1 MALLVAERGLHDRR
15 RGLVGW
21 ALGIAGYVVLQT
33 SFYPSVQN
41 SQFQRAI
48 ARYPK
53 ELKAFFGGAQSFDF
67 STGRGYLDVEL
78 FSLVVPAL
86 VVIAAIAYGVTTIAG
101 EQERGTLEL
110 LLANPLTR
118 TTDRPREGDRLGVT
132 VALLTLVVFGVLVV
146 MNPIVDLQLRLADL
160 GAACLGAALVGF
172 GFGALAMV
180 IGAGS
185 GSCAVAIGVPAAV
198 FVASYLLVGLAGLVT
213 WLEPFRIVSPL
224 HHATGTHPLANGLPV
239 TNFAVL
245 AAWCVA
251 TVLATVAVF
260 ERRDLSR

>member
-1 MALLVAERGLHDRR
+1 MALLVTERGLHDRR
-15 RGLVGW
+15 RGLIGW
-21 ALGIAGYVVLQT
+21 ALGIAAYVVLQT
-33 SFYPSVQN
+33 SFYPSVQD
-41 SQFQRAI
+41 SQLQRAI

-86 VVIAAIAYGVTTIAG
+86 LVIAAIGFGAAALAG
-101 EQERGTLEL
+101 EQEGGTLEL

-118 TTDRPREGDRLGVT
+118 RRVVLEKTIGLGVT
-132 VALLTLVVFGVLVV
+132 VTVLAIVVFVALTV
-146 MNPIVDLQLRLADL
+146 MNPIVDLGVGLADL

-172 GFGALAMV
+172 GFGMVAMLV
-180 IGAGS
+180 GAAS
-185 GSCAVAIGVPAAV
+185 SSRAVAIGVPAAL
-198 FVASYLLVGLAGLVT
+198 FVASYLLVGLAGLVA

-224 HHATGTHPLANGLPV
+224 HHATGTHPLTNGLPV
-239 TNFAVL
+239 ANFALL

-251 TVLATVAVF
+251 AVVATGAVF
-260 ERRDLSR
+260 ERRDLVR

>member
-1 MALLVAERGLHDRR
+1 MALLVTERGLRDRR
-15 RGLVGW
+15 RGLIGW
-21 ALGIAGYVVLQT
+21 ALGIAAYVVLQT
-33 SFYPSVQN
+33 SFYPSVQD
-41 SQFQRAI
+41 SQLQRAI

-67 STGRGYLDVEL
+67 STGSGYLDVEL

-86 VVIAAIAYGVTTIAG
+86 LVIAAIAFGAAALAG

-118 TTDRPREGDRLGVT
+118 RRVALEKTLGLGVT
-132 VALLTLVVFGVLVV
+132 LTLLAIVVFVVLAV
-146 MNPIVDLQLRLADL
+146 MNPIVDLQLGLADL

-185 GSCAVAIGVPAAV
+185 GSRAVAIGVPAAL
-198 FVASYLLVGLAGLVT
+198 FVASYLMVGLAGLVT
-213 WLEPFRIVSPL
+213 WLEPFRVFSPL
-224 HHATGTHPLANGLPV
+224 HHATGTHPLANGLPAG
-239 TNFAVL
+239 NFAIL
-245 AAWCVA
+245 AAWCATTVIA
-251 TVLATVAVF
+251 TVIVF
-260 ERRDLSR
+260 ERRDLAR